1 MGWKGALL
9 EMPLWAVGR
18 FRPSGI
24 DPARHAPREILVL
37 RPNDFGDLLTTT
49 PLFEALRRRFPAT
62 RLIAGIGGW
71 GRAVL
76 ENNPFVDEIIE
87 IDAPWN
93 NKVVRN
99 QSLTDGLRYIWGSAQ
114 VAALRQRG
122 GFDVGVDVLGS
133 HMGVMLMLRAGVRHR
148 VGVRGYRGGWSACQA
163 HIPFRVDVH
172 VARAALRQAE
182 LLGATDLPEPRPQL
196 YLTNAERAQA
206 TQIWQ
211 ETALSTLRPSHTPLR
226 LLVGCAAGLPDKTW
240 PAQSLGAALREVSLA
255 LAGGPQELEILL
267 VGSTADE
274 PRAAQVIAAS
284 GATRVRSM
292 VGQTSL
298 RTTFAL
304 AAQADVVL
312 TNPSMLL
319 HVAAAFR
326 RPTVAVLGGTF
337 ADTQAHDALWGY
349 APPYRSI
356 GPATPVPGNGAASW
370 PTVDQVVAA
379 VLSELQHR
387 VSGTSEVGRQQ
398 REAGSPVK
406 TPAAPLAL
414 FGSPQT

>member
-9 EMPLWAVGR
+9 EMPLWAVSQ

-24 DPARHAPREILVL
+24 DPAHHAPREILVL

-49 PLFEALRRRFPAT
+49 PVFEALRRRFPTT

-99 QSLTDGLRYIWGSAQ
+99 QSLADGLRYIWGSTQ
-114 VAALRQRG
+114 VAALRQRH
-122 GFDVGVDVLGS
+122 GFDVGIDVLGS
-133 HMGVMLMLRAGVRHR
+133 HMGLMLMLRAGVRYR
-148 VGVRGYRGGWSACQA
+148 IGVRGYRGGWSACHA
-163 HIPFRVDVH
+163 HIPFKLDVH

-182 LLGATDLPEPRPQL
+182 LLGAVDLPEARPQL
-196 YLTNAERAQA
+196 YLTDAERVQA

-211 ETALSTLRPSHTPLR
+211 GTTQSPLKPLR

-240 PAQSLGAALREVSLA
+240 SAQALGTALRQLSSTLTNE
-255 LAGGPQELEILL
+255 EKDLEILI
-267 VGSTADE
+267 VGSAADQ
-274 PRAAQVIAAS
+274 PRAAQILAAC
-284 GATRVRSM
+284 GTARVRS
-292 VGQTSL
+292 VAGQTSL

-304 AAQADVVL
+304 AGQADAVL
-312 TNPSMLL
+312 TNSSMLL

-326 RPTVAVLGGTF
+326 RPTVAVLGGTL

-349 APPYRSI
+349 APPYRSV
-356 GPATPVPGNGAASW
+356 GPSTPVAGNSAASW

-379 VLSELQHR
+379 VLNALEHR
-387 VSGTSEVGRQQ
+387 VSGPSEVDRPQWDTG
-398 REAGSPVK
+398 AAVN

>member
-9 EMPLWAVGR
+9 EMPLWVAGQ

-24 DPARHAPREILVL
+24 DPVRDAPREILVL

-49 PLFEALRRRFPAT
+49 PVFEALRRRFPTT

-114 VAALRQRG
+114 VTALRQRN
-122 GFDVGVDVLGS
+122 GFDVGIDVLGS
-133 HMGVMLMLRAGVRHR
+133 HMGLMLMLRAGVRHR

-163 HIPFRVDVH
+163 YIPFGLDVH
-172 VARAALRQAE
+172 VGRAALKQAE
-182 LLGATDLPEPRPQL
+182 LLGATDLPEVRPQL
-196 YLTNAERAQA
+196 YLTDAERAQA
-206 TQIWQ
+206 THVWQ
-211 ETALSTLRPSHTPLR
+211 GAVQPARQPLR

-240 PAQSLGAALREVSLA
+240 SAQALGAALRELSLA
-255 LAGGPQELEILL
+255 AGEEDLDIVL
-267 VGSTADE
+267 VGSAADQ
-274 PRAAQVIAAS
+274 PRAVQIVAAS
-284 GATRVRSM
+284 GAARVRSV

-304 AAQADVVL
+304 AEQADVVL
-312 TNPSMLL
+312 TSSSMLL

-326 RPTVAVLGGTF
+326 RPTVAVLGGML

-349 APPYRSI
+349 PPPYRSV
-356 GPATPVPGNGAASW
+356 GPSTPVPGNGAASW

-379 VLSELQHR
+379 VSSALKHR
-387 VSGTSEVGRQQ
+387 VSGSSTGVRQQ
-398 REAGSPVK
+398 RDAGSPVK
-406 TPAAPLAL
+406 APVAPLAL

>member
-9 EMPLWAVGR
+9 EMPLWAVGQL
-18 FRPSGI
+18 RPSGM
-24 DPARHAPREILVL
+24 DPARHTPREILVL

-49 PLFEALRRRFPAT
+49 PLFDALRRCFPKT
-62 RLIAGIGGW
+62 RLIAGIGSW

-99 QSLTDGLRYIWGSAQ
+99 QSLSDGLRYIWGSAQ
-114 VAALRQRG
+114 VAALRQRN
-122 GFDVGVDVLGS
+122 GFDVGIDVLGS
-133 HMGVMLMLRAGVRHR
+133 HMGLMLMLRAGVRYR

-163 HIPFRVDVH
+163 HIPFKTDVH

-182 LLGATDLPEPRPQL
+182 LLGATDLPEARPQL
-196 YLTNAERAQA
+196 YLTEAERAQA
-206 TQIWQ
+206 AQLWQ
-211 ETALSTLRPSHTPLR
+211 AAPRSSHKPLR

-240 PAQSLGAALREVSLA
+240 PAQALGAALRA
-255 LAGGPQELEILL
+255 LTLTLTGKDQDLEILI
-267 VGSTADE
+267 VGGPADQ
-274 PRAAQVIAAS
+274 PRAAQIVAAS
-284 GATRVRSM
+284 GVERVRS
-292 VGQTSL
+292 VAGQTSL

-304 AAQADVVL
+304 AGQADVVL

-326 RPTVAVLGGTF
+326 RPTVAVLGGTY
-337 ADTQAHDALWGY
+337 ADTQAHDTLWGY
-349 APPYRSI
+349 PAPYRSV
-356 GPATPVPGNGAASW
+356 GPSTSMPMTGAPRW
-370 PTVDQVVAA
+370 PEVDHVVQA
-379 VLSELQHR
+379 VLTALEHGATLASEFDRPLPAA
-387 VSGTSEVGRQQ
+387 E
-398 REAGSPVK
+398 SPIN
-406 TPAAPLAL
+406 TPAAPFAL